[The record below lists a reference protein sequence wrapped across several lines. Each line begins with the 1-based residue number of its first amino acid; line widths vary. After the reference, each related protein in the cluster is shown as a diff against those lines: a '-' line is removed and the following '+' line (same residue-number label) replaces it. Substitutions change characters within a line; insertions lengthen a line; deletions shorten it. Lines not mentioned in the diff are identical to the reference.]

1 MPAKIRLMKE
11 SDVPDVVKIQEAIT
25 RRKVTKEFGKKVR
38 SFVKKGG
45 GLSLVADIGGR
56 VAGYIIGNVKTWGFG
71 VEESGWI
78 EMVGVHPGHMG
89 QGIGKKLGDALLK
102 SFRAKDGSDEP
113 PGSGRNGER
122 NFHNETRTNETHA
135 STTDPDAKLYR
146 KSRDAAAKLSY
157 IGHALAENRHGA

>member
-11 SDVPDVVKIQEAIT
+11 SDIPDVVRIQEAVT

-45 GLSLVADIGGR
+45 GLTLVADVGGE
-56 VAGYIIGNVKTWGFG
+56 VAGYIIGDVKTWGFG

-78 EMVGVHPGHMG
+78 EMVGVHPGYMG

-102 SFRAKDGSDEP
+102 SFRAKGVS
-113 PGSGRNGER
+113 SV
-122 NFHNETRTNETHA
+122 H
-135 STTDPDAKLYR
+135 TTARWDWGDMLAFF
-146 KSRDAAAKLSY
+146 KSLGFEQSEFINLEKNLR
-157 IGHALAENRHGA
+157 R